1 MSAIAAGAEIVEKH
15 IALENQIKG
24 HDIKFSLKGKE
35 IKKFKED
42 IVFVSNLFNKEKFS
56 RNKSEDK
63 SKIFRRS
70 IFATKDISK
79 GDKFT
84 SDNVRIIRPNKG
96 LEPKFYPKILGKK
109 ITNKYKKRKSR

>member
-42 IVFVSNLFNKEKFS
+42 IFFVINLFNKEKFS

-63 SKIFRRS
+63 SKILEDQFLLLK
-70 IFATKDISK
+70 IFQKVI
-79 GDKFT
+79 
-84 SDNVRIIRPNKG
+84 NLLQIM
-96 LEPKFYPKILGKK
+96 LE
-109 ITNKYKKRKSR
+109 